1 MCVQTTARRCPL
13 TMLPAGNLFLFKIW
27 VNSRRYTSLRASSN
41 TVGPEHVFNFHALNF
56 KCGPFW
62 HILAV
67 HDKDQKKKKKERK
80 GRKCVTSQVNVL
92 LYFWRR
98 SKQRALA
105 LIFMGHVLD
114 IRVKSLA
121 VSVKYSL
128 LILIYSIHN

>member
-1 MCVQTTARRCPL
+1 M
-13 TMLPAGNLFLFKIW
+13 I
-27 VNSRRYTSLRASSN
+27 
-41 TVGPEHVFNFHALNF
+41 
-56 KCGPFW
+56 
-62 HILAV
+62 
-67 HDKDQKKKKKERK
+67 KKKKEKKKKK

-98 SKQRALA
+98 SKQRALG
-105 LIFMGHVLD
+105 LIFMGHAPD